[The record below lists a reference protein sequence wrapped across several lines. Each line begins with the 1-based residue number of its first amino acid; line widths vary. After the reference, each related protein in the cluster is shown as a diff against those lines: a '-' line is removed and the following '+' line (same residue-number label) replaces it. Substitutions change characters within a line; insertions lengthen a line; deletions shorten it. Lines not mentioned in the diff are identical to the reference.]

1 MNRDLSVGNEL
12 VEQEMADEE
21 FFTVTDLKQY
31 AYCPRIVFYERCLPR
46 LRPRTH
52 NMDLGKVEHNSE
64 QKRAARR
71 TLSKYDVAGGR
82 RDFNVSL
89 VSQRYHLRGL
99 VDEVIYGQSGEIIPV
114 DHKLTDKVSAN
125 HKLQLA
131 VYALM
136 LEEASG
142 TEVPRGFVY
151 LIESGKLVEV
161 AITPALREQVTH
173 LLSGL
178 FETVTQE
185 RMPDPTTVPVRCMNC
200 EFRRFCNDV

>member
-1 MNRDLSVGNEL
+1 MLNHTVGGE
-12 VEQEMADEE
+12 VPEQETADEGY
-21 FFTVTDLKQY
+21 FTVTDLKQY

-52 NMDLGKVEHNSE
+52 NMDLGKVEHSSE

-89 VSQRYHLRGL
+89 MSRRYHLRGL

-125 HKLQLA
+125 HRLQLA
-131 VYALM
+131 AYALM
-136 LEEASG
+136 LEETTG
-142 TEVPRGFVY
+142 TAVPRGFVY

-161 AITPALREQVTH
+161 AVTLALREQVTA
-173 LLSGL
+173 LLGDL

-185 RMPDPTTVPVRCMNC
+185 RMPGPTTVPARCTNC